1 MATRTS
7 SARVAALLIF
17 VCLAVSGL
25 MAQSVIKMPKNKY
38 TPEQDVKLGLE
49 AAGEVR
55 QQYPIIKDET
65 IARYLTALGDRLV
78 VAAPSEFKQ
87 PVYQYSFTPVNLKEI
102 NA

>member
-25 MAQSVIKMPKNKY
+25 MAQTVIKMPKNKY

-49 AAGEVR
+49 AAADVAARGEM
-55 QQYPIIKDET
+55 
-65 IARYLTALGDRLV
+65 ANALGEGFADGLDV
-78 VAAPSEFKQ
+78 GGF
-87 PVYQYSFTPVNLKEI
+87 
-102 NA
+102 